1 MSSSFIDPKSS
12 TADRFRAALSAPGII
27 ALPGCYDALSALLL
41 ERAGFGAVFV
51 SGYGVAASLL
61 GNPDIGLT
69 SLSETIA
76 VARNIVAS
84 VGVPVVLDLDN
95 GYGNEDSTRR
105 AIIEAEAAGVAAVQL
120 EDQVLPKRCGHAADK
135 RVCDVDTYLRKLDYA
150 LRARQRGLVIIAR
163 SDATDIDE
171 AIARAKRYRAEGADA
186 TIVDGLRSADDVR
199 RVAAEVPG
207 PKQINLILGG
217 RTPMFTNDELEALG
231 FKIVLYSTPAL
242 YVAAKAVME
251 AMQRLRQDGALA
263 AIEGSGVSFS
273 EFQGLMDQHYTRRKA
288 NFAPDPVSITGG
300 NARPA
305 QIAVARERR
314 RAGQV

>member
-1 MSSSFIDPKSS
+1 MSSSFIDLKSS
-12 TADRFRAALSAPGII
+12 AAERFRAALAAPGII
-27 ALPGCYDALSALLL
+27 ALPGCYDALSALLF

-69 SLSETIA
+69 SLNETIA

-186 TIVDGLRSADDVR
+186 TIVDGLRSAEDVR
-199 RVAAEVPG
+199 RVADEVPG

-242 YVAAKAVME
+242 YVAAKAMME
-251 AMQRLRQDGALA
+251 AMQRLRQTGALA
-263 AIEGSGVSFS
+263 AIEGAGVSFS
-273 EFQGLMDQHYTRRKA
+273 EFQSLMEEHYTRRKA
-288 NFAPDPVSITGG
+288 NFAAPEPSSVEGENQQPT
-300 NARPA
+300 

-314 RAGQV
+314 RARR